1 MQFVFRMNRILFS
14 APNITLQPSLKS
26 GPDQSRLHAPRILEV
41 SRFSSRLN
49 SAVRRGFRERAK
61 ALVMEAI
68 FYKADISISD
78 LLFGRMK
85 GNMLTNELFFGTAK
99 NAVNF

>member
-1 MQFVFRMNRILFS
+1 MVTNKSRVSYLNDSLADKYRLRFLGLASVC

-26 GPDQSRLHAPRILEV
+26 GPDQSRLHTSRRLVV

-49 SAVRRGFRERAK
+49 SAVRRGVRGRAK

-68 FYKADISISD
+68 FYKAVISNSD
-78 LLFGRMK
+78 LVFG
-85 GNMLTNELFFGTAK
+85 
-99 NAVNF
+99 